1 MHLVELLKEYQG
13 DRNMTEYAADLGLS
27 VPTIST
33 VYSGT
38 RKPDR
43 IVIAAFLRRYPEAAE
58 AVGRAQ
64 LADATATRDP
74 EPATV

>member
-1 MHLVELLKEYQG
+1 MHLIQLLKSYQG

-27 VPTIST
+27 VATISA
-33 VYSGT
+33 VYGGT

-43 IVIAAFLRRYPEAAE
+43 IVIAAFLRRYPAAAD

-64 LADATATRDP
+64 LADATAQP
-74 EPATV
+74 IEVG